1 MMLVTWNVRG
11 LNKAYKQKK
20 MQKFIRENRIS
31 IIAIVEYRVQEKYSS
46 KIINKIAPKWKWCT
60 NYESGGKGRIWI
72 VWDPNEIAYTII
84 SYKPQYIYW
93 DAILLA
99 SR

>member
-60 NYESGGKGRIWI
+60 NYESGGKGRI
-72 VWDPNEIAYTII
+72 
-84 SYKPQYIYW
+84 
-93 DAILLA
+93 
-99 SR
+99 